1 MEITHKL
8 LKDLVD
14 FLNHDEFG
22 NDDPH
27 IPPLHSGLSTQG
39 LPELKG
45 QGTDEQLKGF
55 LTVLRGINPPI
66 PNRQFLDYV
75 LKRFGV
81 LPSRECEWWT
91 ELALRYLNLTY
102 LERIELRNLPA
113 RSEIEEHLFLGGVE
127 WRSKMALRALR
138 LFTGMSTTGRQG
150 PEPANA
156 SDCRSNSTSAS
167 DSPVIRGG
175 EGLPEHSD

>member
-8 LKDLVD
+8 LNDLVN
-14 FLNHDEFG
+14 FLNHDELG

-27 IPPLHSGLSTQG
+27 IPPLLPGHSTQG

-91 ELALRYLNLTY
+91 ELALRHLNLTY
-102 LERIELRNLPA
+102 LERIDLRNLPD

-138 LFTGMSTTGRQG
+138 LFTGMSTSVKQG
-150 PEPANA
+150 PEPADA
-156 SDCRSNSTSAS
+156 LKCHSTGTSAS
-167 DSPVIRGG
+167 DSSVIRDS
-175 EGLPEHSD
+175 EGIPRHSD